1 MPPDDTDGLEEADL
15 PGLEEELEPDDLP
28 GLDDE
33 PPPGEPAPPA
43 QPEGDALDRVDEAL
57 REVRESLDAAAAARQ
72 AERERAEQAEFEAHG
87 HGGSDG
93 LDAPISPEEGFEILS
108 RMAEGSS
115 GADDL
120 APYVLAPY
128 PPDHFDP
135 LKSAESEPPTD
146 PIEQLIGEIDQDVD
160 PATRERLLKEMEEII
175 DKGAREAP
183 DWISPTDGKA
193 PKRPKPPQDAAPLP
207 PTDPI
212 ERLIGEIDE
221 DVDPATRERLL
232 KEMEEI
238 IDKGAREAPD
248 WISPTD
254 GKAPKRPK
262 PPTTDPLDGS
272 SIGNLEPF
280 EDTRVRRA
288 ISDRID
294 RSAIFRFRLP
304 LVIGGFGVIGLVL
317 LGVFVFGG
325 SDDADT
331 AAVAL
336 PSETSVEATAPP
348 GTEPVVADTEAPVVA
363 LDAPDPTVEP
373 FPNLWLFTATKTADL
388 VLIPDTMDA
397 GDVGIQLDLYVFVT
411 ESCSGDVC
419 TYTSVVE
426 PLDRFTP
433 LVGTVPEATWVVEGP
448 EWSLDAMWQADP
460 DFVQDYHYTYEFT
473 VTDTRLVDGRTVP
486 AAFTGTWT
494 QASSGPDEATGWEHV
509 AEWSVV
515 GTVASG

>member
-183 DWISPTDGKA
+183 DWISPTDG
-193 PKRPKPPQDAAPLP
+193 
-207 PTDPI
+207 
-212 ERLIGEIDE
+212 E
-221 DVDPATRERLL
+221 
-232 KEMEEI
+232 
-238 IDKGAREAPD
+238 
-248 WISPTD
+248 
-254 GKAPKRPK
+254 APKRPK

-388 VLIPDTMDA
+388 VVIPDL
-397 GDVGIQLDLYVFVT
+397 GQPSDVGIQLDLYVLVT
-411 ESCSGDVC
+411 ESCSGDTC
-419 TYTSVVE
+419 TYTSVIE

-433 LVGTVPEATWVVEGP
+433 PVGGTVPEATWVVDGP
-448 EWSLDAMWQADP
+448 EWSIDAMWQANP
-460 DFVQDYHYTYEFT
+460 DFVQDHHYTYEFT

-494 QASSGPDEATGWEHV
+494 QASSGPDAADGWVYV

-515 GTVASG
+515 GTAVSG